1 MKLGWIAVA
10 VATVAVF
17 GESPG
22 ALSITVQDA
31 QSQVAAADSVYGC
44 VLCHAD
50 KRRAFIEG
58 IHSERGIGC
67 HDCHGGDPASLEAV
81 TAHSGTYIGTP
92 DKLATVELCGSCHSD
107 PDRMR
112 QYGLQVGQVAEFRTS
127 RHGQLL
133 LGERNTDAPTCTNCH
148 DAHTILTPD
157 NARSNVHPT
166 NIPGTCAGCHQDE
179 SLMAKYGL
187 STDQF
192 ELYRASAHGVGLFER
207 QNFAAPSCVG
217 CHGSHAAMPPQVS
230 EIANVCGQCHVLV
243 RRAFDAGPHGAAD
256 RAGNL
261 PGCTA
266 CHSNHETERVP
277 PDTIAETC
285 VECHDAE
292 SRAAQLGVEAE
303 ELIVAAQNDLQ
314 AADEAIEELV
324 VAGWQVGDLQFRY
337 QTALTDYL
345 QIAEFQHSL
354 DVEQLED
361 LGRRVGSISRDI
373 RATAEVSAEQRWEH
387 KLLLVPV
394 WFLTLS
400 AIVLG
405 WFKLRSLKE

>member
-1 MKLGWIAVA
+1 MKRCWIAVA

-17 GESPG
+17 GESRG

-31 QSQVAAADSVYGC
+31 PPQVAVADSVYGC

-58 IHSERGIGC
+58 IHSERGIRC
-67 HDCHGGDPASLEAV
+67 HDCHGGDPAGLEAPA
-81 TAHSGTYIGTP
+81 AHTGMYIGTP

-112 QYGLQVGQVAEFRTS
+112 QYGLHVGQIAEFRTS

-133 LGERNTDAPTCTNCH
+133 LGERNTDAPTCTDCH

-157 NARSNVHPT
+157 NARSRVHPT

-179 SLMAKYGL
+179 NLMATYGL
-187 STDQF
+187 TTDQF
-192 ELYRASAHGVGLFER
+192 ELYRESAHGVGLFDG

-217 CHGSHAAMPPQVS
+217 CHGSHAALPPQVT

-243 RRAFDAGPHGAAD
+243 RRAFDDGPHGAAAQ
-256 RAGNL
+256 AGAL

-266 CHSNHETERVP
+266 CHSNHQTEGVP
-277 PDTIAETC
+277 PDAIAETC
-285 VECHDAE
+285 TECHAAD
-292 SRAAQLGVEAE
+292 SREARLGERAE
-303 ELIVAAQNDLQ
+303 ELIVSAENDLQ

-324 VAGWQVGDLQFRY
+324 VAGWQVSDLRFRY

-345 QIAEFQHSL
+345 QITELQHSL
-354 DVEQLED
+354 DEEQLED
-361 LGRRVGSISRDI
+361 LSRRVGSISRDI
-373 RATAEVSAEQRWEH
+373 RTTAEVSAEQRWEH

-405 WFKLRSLKE
+405 WFKLRGLKK

>member
-1 MKLGWIAVA
+1 MKRGWIVIA

-17 GESPG
+17 GESGG
-22 ALSITVQDA
+22 ALSITVQDV
-31 QSQVAAADSVYGC
+31 QPQVAAAGAYGC

-67 HDCHGGDPASLEAV
+67 HDCHGGDPTGLEIS
-81 TAHSGTYIGTP
+81 TAHTGTYVGTP
-92 DKLATVELCGSCHSD
+92 DELATVELCGSCHSD

-112 QYGLQVGQVAEFRTS
+112 QYGLHVGQIAEFRTS

-133 LGERNTDAPTCTNCH
+133 LGELNTDAPTCTDCH

-157 NARSNVHPT
+157 NARSRVHPA

-217 CHGSHAAMPPQVS
+217 CHGSHAALPPQVT

-243 RRAFDAGPHGAAD
+243 RRAFDDGPHGAAAQ
-256 RAGNL
+256 AGAL

-266 CHSNHETERVP
+266 CHSNHQTERVQ
-277 PDTIAETC
+277 PDAIAETC
-285 VECHDAE
+285 VECHDAD
-292 SRAAQLGVEAE
+292 SRAARLGVEAE
-303 ELIVAAQNDLQ
+303 ELIVAAENDLH
-314 AADEAIEELV
+314 AADEAIGELV
-324 VAGWQVGDLQFRY
+324 VAGWQVADVQFRY